1 MVFFSLENLHK
12 PGGKVM
18 WIWLEIWQD
27 IEDCTTELVLDLIFF
42 KKTTENEVLDD
53 KILMECSKK

>member
-27 IEDCTTELVLDLIFF
+27 IEDCATELVLDLTFF
-42 KKTTENEVLDD
+42 KKTTENELLDD